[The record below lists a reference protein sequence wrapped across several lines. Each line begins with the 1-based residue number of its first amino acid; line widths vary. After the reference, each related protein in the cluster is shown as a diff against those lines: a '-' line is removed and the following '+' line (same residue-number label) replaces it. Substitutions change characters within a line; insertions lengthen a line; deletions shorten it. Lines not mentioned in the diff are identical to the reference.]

1 MVANHVAKVTHWP
14 MLRLK
19 LFRSPSVAARG
30 LINHAYLSPSFPV
43 ASRFSGF
50 PMRTGTV
57 PLAVRT
63 LTHAH
68 PRMDLPKRVNTAPG
82 TGVSR
87 SHEGGEGEMPPKK
100 PRMGLYQRL
109 KTMMKNY
116 GWWAVGVY
124 MIMSGVDCSLTFLAI
139 HFYAG
144 EQVDELEAL
153 LSKWMG
159 PVIKKLKGGDEPK
172 ENAIVD
178 YVKKWFV
185 VEEKSSDFEL
195 LLARLS
201 TEFVLAFAIHKT
213 IMLPVRAGIT
223 LMITPPIVRWLVK
236 RGWARPIKQTVS
248 KATQNKTL

>member
-1 MVANHVAKVTHWP
+1 MVVANIARAIHWP
-14 MLRLK
+14 MFRLHSFC
-19 LFRSPSVAARG
+19 LPTGVVRG
-30 LINHAYLSPSFPV
+30 SCRNAYLAATFPV
-43 ASRFSGF
+43 ASRLSSTQ
-50 PMRTGTV
+50 MRTAMM
-57 PLAVRT
+57 PFNVRT
-63 LTHAH
+63 FSYTQ
-68 PRMDLPKRVNTAPG
+68 PRMEMPERIKPAPQSG
-82 TGVSR
+82 KSS
-87 SHEGGEGEMPPKK
+87 SHEGGEGQTPPKE

-109 KTMMKNY
+109 KTMMKQY

-124 MIMSGVDCSLTFLAI
+124 MIMSGIDCSLTFLAI

-144 EQVDELEAL
+144 EQVGELEAL
-153 LSKWMG
+153 LSKWLG

-172 ENAIVD
+172 ENAIVG

-185 VEEKSSDFEL
+185 VEEKNSEFEL

-236 RGWARPIKQTVS
+236 RGWVRPVKQAVS
-248 KATQNKTL
+248 KTAENKL